1 MKKTMLF
8 LFGLLLLL
16 AGEACQKKP
25 QALTARYYSGHA
37 QGTTYHITLRDSLG
51 AADHARAIDSIFRRV
66 ARSMNAWD
74 STALISRLNAGDTLR
89 PDTLMRVMLRRSR
102 QVYQR
107 TKGAF
112 DPTVGPLVEFWGFG
126 PSERRTVDSSQ
137 LDSVRALVGFSGL
150 LTGRDTLA
158 LPPGMQLDFNAIA
171 QGYTVDLL
179 ARYFDRQGIRHYLVE
194 VGGEARTRGRNPD
207 GKVWRLGID
216 KPTGKIDQQDR
227 FQVIIKLDSAGLATS
242 GNYRK
247 FWVDSATGLRYAH
260 TIDPRTGRPA
270 MSRLLSVS
278 VVAPTTTT
286 ADAYATALMV
296 MGTDGAQ
303 RFLDTTSL
311 PLEAYLISAG
321 VDSSFQV
328 YQTPGFQ
335 DMVLNP

>member
-8 LFGLLLLL
+8 FSGLLLLL
-16 AGEACQKKP
+16 AGEACQESP
-25 QALTARYYSGHA
+25 DGLEAQRYSGYA
-37 QGTTYHITLRDSLG
+37 QGTTYHITLRDSSG
-51 AADHARAIDSIFRRV
+51 APDRAAAIDSIFKRV
-66 ARSMNAWD
+66 DRSMNAWD
-74 STALISRLNAGDTLR
+74 SSSLVARLNAGDTLQ
-89 PDTLMRVMLRRSR
+89 PDPLMRAMIRRA
-102 QVYQR
+102 QAVYR
-107 TKGAF
+107 HTEGAF
-112 DPTVGPLVEFWGFG
+112 DPTVGPLVAFWGFG
-126 PSERRTVDSSQ
+126 PEKRRAVDTLR
-137 LDSVRALVGFSGL
+137 LDSVRRLVGLPRLPSFA
-150 LTGRDTLA
+150 RPLA
-158 LPPGMQLDFNAIA
+158 LPRGMQLDFNAIA

-179 ARYFDRQGIRHYLVE
+179 ARHFNQEGLRHYLVE

-216 KPTGKIDQQDR
+216 KPTEKIDQQDR
-227 FQVIIKLDSAGLATS
+227 FQVIIKLDSASLATS

-247 FWVDSATGLRYAH
+247 FWVDSTTGLRYAH

-270 MSRLLSVS
+270 MSRLLSAS
-278 VVAPTTTT
+278 VVAPTATT

-321 VDSSFQV
+321 ADSSFQV

-335 DMVLNP
+335 EMVLNP